1 MTEKS
6 FFVNELVSLKNELER
21 LVNLFEK
28 MGSLYVEIPTLLQS
42 DLLLDLYGEE
52 LNSRTYVLNDPVKGN
67 LMLRPDFT
75 VPIVQMYIKSNEEKA
90 QYCYSGKVW
99 RKQEHLSSRPSE
111 YLQVGI
117 ECFGGCNFAKEDA
130 KLFSI
135 IRKAVG
141 LVHLKIVTGDLGVLR
156 SAINGLEINSRC
168 KKALLRQ
175 LWRPKRFLQVLKYFS
190 NSSSYLNND
199 KKQIIDLLNSGKL
212 IKKLNNYDPIIGLR
226 TKKDIID
233 RVSELS
239 SDISSNQLKNTDV
252 RLLENLLK
260 ISCSLSEAPKIIKNL
275 TYSHEYLKKSAILL
289 ENRSEFLSELD
300 IDVKKI
306 DFEVSFGRTSMEY
319 YDGFVFE
326 MGSKNH
332 TNSIP
337 FAQGGRYNELTR
349 ILSQLEGCEKSPSAV
364 GGIIR
369 PEILHDFKLS
379 EGII

>member
-1 MTEKS
+1 MTKLSLVGHER
-6 FFVNELVSLKNELER
+6 VSLKNELER
-21 LVNLFEK
+21 LINLFEK
-28 MGSLYVEIPTLLQS
+28 TGSIYVEIPTLLQS

-52 LNSRTYVLNDPVKGN
+52 LNSRTYILSDPIKGN

-75 VPIVQMYIKSNEEKA
+75 VPIVQMHIKNNQKKA

-99 RKQEHLSSRPSE
+99 RKQEHSSSRPSE

-117 ECFGGCNFAKEDA
+117 ECFGGYNVAKEDA

-135 IRKAVG
+135 INKALG
-141 LVHLKIVTGDLGVLR
+141 LTNLKIVTGDLGILR
-156 SAINGLEINSRC
+156 SAIDGLEINSRC
-168 KKALLRQ
+168 KNALLRQ

-190 NSSSYLNND
+190 NSKSYLNSD
-199 KKQIIDLLNSGKL
+199 KRKLINLLNSGKL
-212 IKKLNNYDPIIGLR
+212 IEKLDSYNPIIGLR
-226 TKKDIID
+226 TKKDIVD

-239 SDISSNQLKNTDV
+239 NDIEYNQLKGSDV
-252 RLLENLLK
+252 KLLKNLLK
-260 ISCSLSEAPKIIKNL
+260 ISCPLSKASKNIKNL

-289 ENRSEFLSELD
+289 ENRLDCLSELD

-326 MGSKNH
+326 MGSINKN
-332 TNSIP
+332 NSVP

-349 ILSQLEGCEKSPSAV
+349 ILSHLEGFEKSPSSV

-369 PEILHDFKLS
+369 PEILLAFKLN
-379 EGII
+379 EGIL